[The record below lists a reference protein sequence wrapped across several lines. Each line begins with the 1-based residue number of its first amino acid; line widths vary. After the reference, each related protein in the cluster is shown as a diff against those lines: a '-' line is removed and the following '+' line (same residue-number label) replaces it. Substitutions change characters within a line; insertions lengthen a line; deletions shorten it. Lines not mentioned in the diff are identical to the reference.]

1 MPKIVEE
8 AKQLGTVKL
17 DDGREIP
24 KMSCRSET
32 TITNTKT
39 GYEYLSEEE
48 VQQDIDSTQTPT
60 KAEDIRRDVKIF
72 APKLADMI
80 GTMPKKD

>member
-1 MPKIVEE
+1 MTKIVEE

-32 TITNTKT
+32 IITNTET
-39 GYEYLSEEE
+39 GYEYSSEEE
-48 VQQDIDSTQTPT
+48 VKNDIDNPNTET
-60 KAEDIRRDVKIF
+60 KEDHIRRDVKIF

-80 GTMPKKD
+80 APSKKD

>member
-39 GYEYLSEEE
+39 GYEYSSEEE
-48 VQQDIDSTQTPT
+48 VQQDIENTDTET
-60 KAEDIRRDVKIF
+60 KSEDIRRDVKIF

-80 GTMPKKD
+80 APAKKT

>member
-1 MPKIVEE
+1 MPKIIEE
-8 AKQLGTVKL
+8 AEQIGTITL
-17 DDGREIP
+17 DDGRVVP
-24 KMSCRSET
+24 HMKCGSET
-32 TITNTKT
+32 LIINTKT
-39 GYEYLSEEE
+39 GHEYSSEEE

-80 GTMPKKD
+80 TPAKKT

>member
-39 GYEYLSEEE
+39 GYEYSSEEE
-48 VQQDIDSTQTPT
+48 AQQDIENTDTET
-60 KAEDIRRDVKIF
+60 KSEDIRRDVKIF
-72 APKLADMI
+72 APRLADMI
-80 GTMPKKD
+80 SPAKKT